1 MIRSAAAFCCL
12 VLPLLAAEP
21 APLSLIETKDGARL
35 EVRGVEKEGDT
46 LNFQIAGQ
54 KMTLPMSSVS
64 RFVSLDQ
71 APDKFRLYHDADPK
85 AETRPSKDLM
95 DLHGAAVVT
104 VKNSGGTGSGFF
116 IHEDGYLLTNAHV
129 IEGEHPESL
138 TVCQFVKTADGIQE
152 KAFAK
157 VRIVAVAGRYDLA
170 LLKVEDGGKF
180 PFVDIADSTVLKQGD
195 AVFTIGSPLGLTR
208 SISEGVVAQPQRYVE
223 QGNNIYGFYIQM
235 TAAISPGNS
244 GGPLFN
250 MKGQIL
256 GMNSMGASQGQN
268 IGLAIPSDWIKTFL
282 RNREAFAFEPSNPA
296 NGVRYLKP

>member
-1 MIRSAAAFCCL
+1 MIRLAALCCL
-12 VLPLLAAEP
+12 SLPLLAADP

-35 EVRGVEKEGDT
+35 EVRGVQKQGET
-46 LNFQIAGQ
+46 LNFEVAGQ
-54 KMTLPMSSVS
+54 KVSLPMSSVS

-71 APDKFRLYHDADPK
+71 APDKFRLFHDADPK
-85 AETRPSKDLM
+85 TETRPSKDLM

-104 VKNSGGTGSGFF
+104 VKTSAGLGSGFF

-129 IEGEHPESL
+129 IEGENPEGL
-138 TVCQFVKTADGIQE
+138 TVCQFVKTADGVQE

-180 PFVDIADSTVLKQGD
+180 PFVDIADSTILKQGD

-256 GMNSMGASQGQN
+256 GMNSMGATQGQN

-282 RNREAFAFEPSNPA
+282 RNREAFAFDPTNPA

>member
-1 MIRSAAAFCCL
+1 MIRLAALCCL
-12 VLPLLAAEP
+12 SLPLLAADP

-35 EVRGVEKEGDT
+35 EVRGVQKQGET
-46 LNFQIAGQ
+46 LNFEVAGQ
-54 KMTLPMSSVS
+54 KVSLPMSSVS

-71 APDKFRLYHDADPK
+71 APDKFRLFHDADPK
-85 AETRPSKDLM
+85 TETRPSKDLM

-104 VKNSGGTGSGFF
+104 VKTSAGLGSGFF

-129 IEGEHPESL
+129 IEGENPEAL
-138 TVCQFVKTADGIQE
+138 TVCQFVKTADGVQE
-152 KAFAK
+152 KAFTK

-170 LLKVEDGGKF
+170 LLKVEDSGKF
-180 PFVDIADSTVLKQGD
+180 PVVDIADSTILKQGD

-256 GMNSMGASQGQN
+256 GMNSMGATQGQN

-282 RNREAFAFEPSNPA
+282 RNREAFAFDPTNPA

>member
-1 MIRSAAAFCCL
+1 MIRLAALCCL
-12 VLPLLAAEP
+12 SLPLFAADP

-35 EVRGVEKEGDT
+35 EVRGVQKQGET
-46 LNFQIAGQ
+46 LNFEVAGQ
-54 KMTLPMSSVS
+54 KVSLPMSSVS

-71 APDKFRLYHDADPK
+71 APDKFRLFHDADPK
-85 AETRPSKDLM
+85 TETRPSKDLM

-104 VKNSGGTGSGFF
+104 VKTSAGLGSGFF

-129 IEGEHPESL
+129 IEGENPEAL
-138 TVCQFVKTADGIQE
+138 TVCQFVKTADGVQE
-152 KAFAK
+152 KAFTK

-282 RNREAFAFEPSNPA
+282 RNREAFAFDPTNPA

>member
-1 MIRSAAAFCCL
+1 MIRLAALCCL
-12 VLPLLAAEP
+12 SLPLFAADP

-35 EVRGVEKEGDT
+35 EVRGVQKQGET
-46 LNFQIAGQ
+46 LNFEVAGQ
-54 KMTLPMSSVS
+54 KVSLPMSSVS

-71 APDKFRLYHDADPK
+71 APDKFRLFHDADPK
-85 AETRPSKDLM
+85 TETRPSKDLM

-104 VKNSGGTGSGFF
+104 VKTSAGLGSGFF

-129 IEGEHPESL
+129 IEGENPEAL
-138 TVCQFVKTADGIQE
+138 TVCQFVKTADGVQE
-152 KAFAK
+152 KAFTK

-170 LLKVEDGGKF
+170 LLKVEDSGKF

-282 RNREAFAFEPSNPA
+282 RNREAFAFDPTNPA

>member
-1 MIRSAAAFCCL
+1 MFRLAALCCL
-12 VLPLLAAEP
+12 SLPLFAADP

-35 EVRGVEKEGDT
+35 EVRGVQKQGET
-46 LNFQIAGQ
+46 LNFEVAGQ
-54 KMTLPMSSVS
+54 KVSLPMSSVS

-71 APDKFRLYHDADPK
+71 APDKFRLFHDADPK
-85 AETRPSKDLM
+85 TETRPSKDLM

-104 VKNSGGTGSGFF
+104 VKTSAGLGSGFF

-129 IEGEHPESL
+129 IEGENPEAL
-138 TVCQFVKTADGIQE
+138 TVCQFVKTADGVQE
-152 KAFAK
+152 KAFTK

-170 LLKVEDGGKF
+170 LLKVEDSGKF
-180 PFVDIADSTVLKQGD
+180 PVVDIADSTILKQGD

-208 SISEGVVAQPQRYVE
+208 SISEGVVAQPQRYIE

-256 GMNSMGASQGQN
+256 GMNSMGATQGQN

-282 RNREAFAFEPSNPA
+282 RNREAFAFDPTNPA